1 MNILLGKLD
10 FLLVCTIILVL
21 VCIYDFVVSHLIKKE
36 KSTQATEEKRSTH
49 AAGYAANWNDKPW
62 KSDSDTANNS
72 ADNVGNVSL
81 GGKISMFYE
90 KAPRRANLKRII
102 WTEQKNNQQAIKDL
116 LEYEQNA
123 DDKALKK

>member
-1 MNILLGKLD
+1 M
-10 FLLVCTIILVL
+10 
-21 VCIYDFVVSHLIKKE
+21 
-36 KSTQATEEKRSTH
+36 H
-49 AAGYAANWNDKPW
+49 AASYAANWSDKPW
-62 KSDSDTANNS
+62 KSDSDSANNS

-81 GGKISMFYE
+81 GGKISKFYE

-123 DDKALKK
+123 DDKASKK